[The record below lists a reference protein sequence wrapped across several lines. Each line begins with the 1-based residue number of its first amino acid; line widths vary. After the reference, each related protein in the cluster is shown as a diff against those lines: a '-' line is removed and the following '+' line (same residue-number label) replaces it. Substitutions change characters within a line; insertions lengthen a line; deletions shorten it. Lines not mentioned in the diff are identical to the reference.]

1 MSNKGIL
8 RQMREDGLTTG
19 DPIHDEMRDAIF
31 NTELVGGG
39 VRHIMIGGLMLGT
52 DGSAFDVET
61 GEPATIEQR
70 IHADELMK
78 QFLRCLGEG

>member
-8 RQMREDGLTTG
+8 RQVREAGPATG
-19 DPIHDEMRDAIF
+19 DLIHDEMRDAIF

-39 VRHIMIGGLMLGT
+39 ARHVMIGGLILGT

-70 IHADELMK
+70 IHADKLMK
-78 QFLRCLGEG
+78 QFLNKP